1 MEKVLIFEM
10 KYGKIWIISVE
21 KNFIKEKCTMESQIS
36 VLIAD
41 GNESFANSVRE
52 YLASQEGI
60 DVKAVATNG
69 REAYEKMLETKPDV
83 MVMDM
88 IMPYVDGLGVL
99 KKIKNSKLEKEP
111 VVMILS
117 GVYQQRAMEQA
128 SALGAYYYM
137 VKPVE
142 MESLADRIREF
153 SGKGVKDNLRINQ
166 GKQIQS
172 GYTDYEIERIVTDII
187 HDIGVPAHIKGYH
200 FIRSAI
206 IMAINDMEVIN
217 HITKQLYPDLAK
229 MYKTTPSRVER
240 AIRHSIEV
248 AWNRGYNETAQKL
261 FGYSI
266 SSDKGKPTNSEF
278 IAMIAD
284 HIKLKINRPVSMVTR

>member
-1 MEKVLIFEM
+1 M
-10 KYGKIWIISVE
+10 KS
-21 KNFIKEKCTMESQIS
+21 SIS

-41 GNESFANSVRE
+41 GNETFANSVKS
-52 YLASQEGI
+52 YLITQDGI

-69 REAYEKMLETKPDV
+69 RDAYEKMLETKPDV
-83 MVMDM
+83 MLMDM

-99 KKIKNSKLEKEP
+99 KKIKNTKLEKQP
-111 VVMILS
+111 IIMMTS
-117 GVYQQRAMEQA
+117 GMYQPHAAAQA

-137 VKPVE
+137 VKPIE
-142 MESLADRIREF
+142 LESLADRIREF
-153 SGKGVKDNLRINQ
+153 SLQKTVSSSDTFSKVYEPTHEY
-166 GKQIQS
+166 S
-172 GYTDYEIERIVTDII
+172 EHEIERIVTDII

-200 FIRSAI
+200 FIRSGI

-278 IAMIAD
+278 IALIAD
-284 HIKLKINRPVSMVTR
+284 HVKLKISRPVSMLSR

>member
-1 MEKVLIFEM
+1 M
-10 KYGKIWIISVE
+10 KS
-21 KNFIKEKCTMESQIS
+21 SIS

-41 GNESFANSVRE
+41 GNETFANSVRS
-52 YLASQEGI
+52 YLSSQDGI
-60 DVKAVATNG
+60 CVKAVATNG

-83 MVMDM
+83 MLMDM
-88 IMPYVDGLGVL
+88 IMPCVDGLGVL
-99 KKIKNSKLEKEP
+99 KKIKSTNLEKQP
-111 VVMILS
+111 VIMMTS
-117 GVYQQRAMEQA
+117 GMYQPHAAAQA

-137 VKPVE
+137 VKPIE
-142 MESLADRIREF
+142 LESLADRIREF
-153 SGKGVKDNLRINQ
+153 SSNDTPVA
-166 GKQIQS
+166 S
-172 GYTDYEIERIVTDII
+172 TVYTKPSETVHEYTNYEIERIVTDII

-200 FIRSAI
+200 FIRSGI
-206 IMAINDMEVIN
+206 IMAINDIEVIN

-284 HIKLKINRPVSMVTR
+284 HIKLKLNRSVSMIS

>member
-1 MEKVLIFEM
+1 MEN
-10 KYGKIWIISVE
+10 S
-21 KNFIKEKCTMESQIS
+21 IS

-41 GNESFANSVRE
+41 GNESFANSVKD
-52 YLASQEGI
+52 YLTSQEGI

-69 REAYEKMLETKPDV
+69 RDAYEKMIETKPDV

-99 KKIKNSKLEKEP
+99 KKIKNAKLEKEP
-111 VVMILS
+111 VVMMLS
-117 GVYQQRAMEQA
+117 GIYHQHAMEQA
-128 SALGAYYYM
+128 SALGANYYM
-137 VKPVE
+137 IKPIE
-142 MESLADRIREF
+142 LESLADRIREF
-153 SGKGVKDNLRINQ
+153 SGKSTDSSAGRNNGVISREV
-166 GKQIQS
+166 
-172 GYTDYEIERIVTDII
+172 YTEYEIERIVTDII

-284 HIKLKINRPVSMVTR
+284 HVKLKINRPVSMLAR

>member
-1 MEKVLIFEM
+1 ME
-10 KYGKIWIISVE
+10 
-21 KNFIKEKCTMESQIS
+21 NPIS

-41 GNESFANSVRE
+41 GNEKFANSVKS
-52 YLASQEGI
+52 YLMSQDDI

-83 MVMDM
+83 MIIDM

-99 KKIKNSKLEKEP
+99 KKIKNTKMEKEP
-111 VVMILS
+111 IVMMVS
-117 GVYQQRAMEQA
+117 GMYQEKVAAQA

-137 VKPVE
+137 VKPIE
-142 MESLADRIREF
+142 LESLADRIREF
-153 SGKGVKDNLRINQ
+153 SDISQNKPAVYTQTGAVSKPQ
-166 GKQIQS
+166 E
-172 GYTDYEIERIVTDII
+172 YTDHEIEKIVTDII

-217 HITKQLYPDLAK
+217 HVTKQLYPDLAK

-248 AWNRGYNETAQKL
+248 AWNRGYNESAQKL

-284 HIKLKINRPVSMVTR
+284 HVKLKINRPTALGVR

>member
-1 MEKVLIFEM
+1 MV
-10 KYGKIWIISVE
+10 KYGKLEREE
-21 KNFIKEKCTMESQIS
+21 KNKKEILVMEKSIS

-41 GNESFANSVRE
+41 GNEKFANSVRDF
-52 YLASQEGI
+52 LTCQEGI
-60 DVKAVATNG
+60 DVKAVVTNG
-69 REAYEKMLETKPDV
+69 RDAYEKVIETKPDV
-83 MVMDM
+83 MLMDM

-99 KKIKNSKLEKEP
+99 KKIKTSKLEKEP
-111 VVMILS
+111 VVMMLS
-117 GVYQQRAMEQA
+117 GIYQEKALEQA
-128 SALGAYYYM
+128 SALGANYYM
-137 VKPVE
+137 IKPIDLE
-142 MESLADRIREF
+142 NLADRIREF
-153 SGKGVKDNLRINQ
+153 SGRGVGVNILNQ
-166 GKQIQS
+166 GS
-172 GYTDYEIERIVTDII
+172 VRDGEFTDYEIERIVTDII

-200 FIRSAI
+200 FIRSGI
-206 IMAINDMEVIN
+206 IMAIKDMEVIN

-284 HIKLKINRPVSMVTR
+284 HIKLKISRPVSTFSR

>member
-1 MEKVLIFEM
+1 MERP
-10 KYGKIWIISVE
+10 ISV
-21 KNFIKEKCTMESQIS
+21 
-36 VLIAD
+36 VIAD
-41 GNESFANSVRE
+41 GNESFANSVKD
-52 YLASQEGI
+52 YLKEQEGI
-60 DVKAVATNG
+60 EVKAVATNG
-69 REAYEKMLETKPDV
+69 RDAYEKILETKPDV
-83 MVMDM
+83 LLMDM

-99 KKIKNSKLEKEP
+99 KKIKNASLEKEP
-111 VVMILS
+111 VVMMLS
-117 GVYQQRAMEQA
+117 GIYHQHAMEQA
-128 SALGAYYYM
+128 TALGANYYM
-137 VKPVE
+137 IKPVE
-142 MESLADRIREF
+142 LESLTDRIREF
-153 SGKGVKDNLRINQ
+153 SGKGLNVNVAENARR
-166 GKQIQS
+166 QIKEFYS
-172 GYTDYEIERIVTDII
+172 DYEIERIVTDII

-200 FIRSAI
+200 FIRSGI

-284 HIKLKINRPVSMVTR
+284 HIKLKINRSVSVPVR

>member
-1 MEKVLIFEM
+1 MEK
-10 KYGKIWIISVE
+10 
-21 KNFIKEKCTMESQIS
+21 TIS

-41 GNESFANSVRE
+41 GNEQFANSVKD
-52 YLASQEGI
+52 YLTSQEGI
-60 DVKAVATNG
+60 DVKGVATNG

-99 KKIKNSKLEKEP
+99 KKIKNTKLDKEP
-111 VVMILS
+111 VVMMLS
-117 GVYQQRAMEQA
+117 GLYQERAMEQA

-137 VKPVE
+137 VKPIE

-153 SGKGVKDNLRINQ
+153 SQKSEGNIQNLRSHGSTN
-166 GKQIQS
+166 KEES
-172 GYTDYEIERIVTDII
+172 CSDYEIERIVTDII

-284 HIKLKINRPVSMVTR
+284 HIKLKISRPVSMTAR